1 MYLTDVD
8 VLCIQTTSVLGYL
21 FIYSIPLTPVLVSAI
36 KIPWSKVDSGQND
49 SFYQVLYRKFLS
61 KFRNLLLS

>member
-36 KIPWSKVDSGQND
+36 KIPCSKVDSGQND